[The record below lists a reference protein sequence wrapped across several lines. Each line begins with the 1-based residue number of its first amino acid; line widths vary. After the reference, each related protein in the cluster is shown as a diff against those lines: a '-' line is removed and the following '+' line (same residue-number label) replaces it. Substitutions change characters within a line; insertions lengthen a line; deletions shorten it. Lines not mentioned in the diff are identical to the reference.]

1 MKTFKK
7 ILPAVLGAVLALSV
21 AGCNH
26 TISETKKSTV
36 SSDGSVKTKE
46 TSVVQKP
53 DGSVVKTEE
62 TKTTAPVRR

>member
-1 MKTFKK
+1 MKTLEKF
-7 ILPAVLGAVLALSV
+7 LPVVLASALALLA

-53 DGSVVKTEE
+53 DGTTVKTEE
-62 TKTTAPVRR
+62 TKRTAPVRP